1 MKGFRN
7 MLSGRYV
14 IVLLILVFFTVAAG
28 VIMSFA
34 GSGEK
39 EQTAV
44 GMVLPANYGEIMAA
58 SAQYDGMKAACEEM
72 NIKLIVRKILI

>member
-34 GSGEK
+34 GSGGK
-39 EQTAV
+39 
-44 GMVLPANYGEIMAA
+44 
-58 SAQYDGMKAACEEM
+58 
-72 NIKLIVRKILI
+72 